1 MNFNNNNNK
10 NNKNHNHNNNDF
22 GINPLGFVVRYN
34 PPTIALIYTPSADP
48 SKKRRYEIFLN
59 ALITLP
65 TAADIAKQLILEH
78 SHFLNEKIVSFSQV
92 QRLVDKILANIEIV
106 YEDEEGEVQ
115 QDNEY
120 FANDLNKGFEIE
132 NELVEENNQNEPNLE
147 NFQGK
152 GRIGFLK
159 NLRKK

>member
-1 MNFNNNNNK
+1 MNFQNNNK
-10 NNKNHNHNNNDF
+10 NNNNNDF

-34 PPTIALIYTPSADP
+34 PPTIALIYTPSSNP

-106 YEDEEGEVQ
+106 YEDEEGEEQ
-115 QDNEY
+115 NNEY

-132 NELVEENNQNEPNLE
+132 NELVEENHENDKNLE
-147 NFQGK
+147 SFRGK
-152 GRIGFLK
+152 GRIDFLK